1 MFDLGQYP
9 GAVASPSPSD
19 RVVWEL
25 HRIESWQEAELF
37 ALQCA
42 PVAFQL
48 AYGKYRDEHAI
59 RWKAGKRFVHE
70 RVEDG
75 ENAGVIKQ
83 TPILVQDGPFS
94 ASNVVDQF
102 LAMSKEVPRD
112 IVDFVVARLRDHPEY
127 VNRAAGSAPGPST

>member
-1 MFDLGQYP
+1 MLREISNARQVPREPRRRCFFSHEQDLWVWFDDNG
-9 GAVASPSPSD
+9 
-19 RVVWEL
+19 
-25 HRIESWQEAELF
+25 
-37 ALQCA
+37 A

-59 RWKAGKRFVHE
+59 RSKAGKRFVHE